1 MHDNYKYYRRWDY
14 LDHCYYRVTKPANW
28 KCSIYESDL
37 DTIVNCIECG
47 KKIKFGDS
55 FTSME
60 YHTEI
65 GFGYAV
71 CEHCYNKEWER
82 RRLYERNLG
91 DTQ

>member
-1 MHDNYKYYRRWDY
+1 MYDNYKYYRRWDY

-28 KCSIYESDL
+28 KCSIYEVDL

-82 RRLYERNLG
+82 RRSYERDLG

>member
-1 MHDNYKYYRRWDY
+1 MKIIWRIF
-14 LDHCYYRVTKPANW
+14 KA
-28 KCSIYESDL
+28 CSIYESDL

-91 DTQ
+91 DT